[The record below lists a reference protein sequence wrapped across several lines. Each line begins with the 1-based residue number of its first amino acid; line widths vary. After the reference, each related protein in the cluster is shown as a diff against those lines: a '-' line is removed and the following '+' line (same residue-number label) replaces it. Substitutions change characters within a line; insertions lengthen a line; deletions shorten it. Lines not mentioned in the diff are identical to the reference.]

1 MAGQQDPVADVP
13 PDAERNETPA
23 EKLDRN
29 WSELLQELRVT
40 QTGIQILVGFLLT
53 LPFQARFG
61 ELDPV
66 LVGVFLTAVVFS
78 TLATALMVAPV
89 TAHRLLFRRH
99 AKDLLVRSSDVMAK
113 AGLAF
118 LALAV
123 VAAITLMF
131 GFVLD
136 VTSGL
141 IAGAVGL
148 AIFIVLWLVVPLTLV
163 HRHRSDGSYR

>member
-1 MAGQQDPVADVP
+1 MPSDHEGGQDVP
-13 PDAERNETPA
+13 TAAERDETPA

-53 LPFQARFG
+53 LPFQSRFG

-66 LVGVFLTAVVFS
+66 LLLVFLTAVGFS
-78 TLATALMVAPV
+78 TLATALIVAPV

-99 AKDLLVRSSDVMAK
+99 AKDVLVGSADAMAK
-113 AGLAF
+113 AGLAC

-123 VAAITLMF
+123 VAALTLVF

-136 VTSGL
+136 VTAGL
-141 IAGAVGL
+141 VAGGVAL
-148 AIFIVLWLVVPLTLV
+148 ALFLVLWVVVPLSLG
-163 HRHRSDGSYR
+163 RSRRAGGYR